1 MASDPRSERLERL
14 KREVDRS
21 LRLMLGRTPFRLP
34 AKGIERGD
42 AKFVTGQ
49 ATVRANRL
57 GGIALLDD
65 ERGMR
70 VLAKEIKR
78 LITED
83 KRRGLAV

>member
-14 KREVDRS
+14 EEEVGRS
-21 LRLMLGRTPFRLP
+21 LRLMIGRSPFRAT
-34 AKGIERGD
+34 AKGIQRVD
-42 AKFVTGQ
+42 AKSVAGP
-49 ATVRANRL
+49 ATVRANWL